1 MVTDIYEGELLTV
14 WRDEDF
20 VYFSFPGV
28 TISVPHGEDFNSI
41 LHDLDKFVHTLLDK
55 DDSDDDI
62 WKDLLN
68 KKWGE
73 RN

>member
-1 MVTDIYEGELLTV
+1 MVTDIYEGEIITV

-28 TISVPHGEDFNSI
+28 TINVPYGEAFNDL

-55 DDSDDDI
+55 DDSEDDI

-68 KKWGE
+68 KKWEE